1 MKFDKDGVQQW
12 VIQMGTASSDRSHDL
27 SIDANQYIYPVM
39 LTEGSMEGSNLG
51 ARDIALLQV
60 DSSGT
65 ILSTDQFGTTGDEEL
80 PTSGGVVAVDPAGNL
95 FITGVTDGAFNGY
108 TNAGGYDLFVYK
120 IDAKSTS
127 TSTSTYSSNLA
138 AVAKCEENAGAFSE
152 NKRKISWKPKRHY
165 IFCTRIW
172 LPIYCYSC
180 GTRCLCGQNPCNMN
194 SNLLTL

>member
-1 MKFDKDGVQQW
+1 M
-12 VIQMGTASSDRSHDL
+12 
-27 SIDANQYIYPVM
+27 
-39 LTEGSMEGSNLG
+39 
-51 ARDIALLQV
+51 

-138 AVAKCEENAGAFSE
+138 AVAKCDILKAQTSL
-152 NKRKISWKPKRHY
+152 Y
-165 IFCTRIW
+165 I
-172 LPIYCYSC
+172 LYSH
-180 GTRCLCGQNPCNMN
+180 MVAY
-194 SNLLTL
+194 LLLFVWNEMLVWAEPLQYEQ